1 MLQQHHHLYFSRV
14 THTSCSKSIF
24 PLNIVI
30 TTDFNNMDAIN
41 KASKG
46 KVDKITAAYTLGY
59 LAGEKF
65 KKKMQSR
72 PKPLLNTPEYVKRV
86 DDSRSSFT
94 HTHTHTQKSQRIEI
108 DQSRKST

>member
-1 MLQQHHHLYFSRV
+1 
-14 THTSCSKSIF
+14 
-24 PLNIVI
+24 
-30 TTDFNNMDAIN
+30 MDAIN

-86 DDSRSSFT
+86 DVSRSSFT
-94 HTHTHTQKSQRIEI
+94 HTHTHTHPEI
-108 DQSRKST
+108 SKD

>member
-1 MLQQHHHLYFSRV
+1 
-14 THTSCSKSIF
+14 
-24 PLNIVI
+24 
-30 TTDFNNMDAIN
+30 MDSIN

-72 PKPLLNTPEYVKRV
+72 PKPLLNTPEYVSHIDV
-86 DDSRSSFT
+86 SRSNSIHS
-94 HTHTHTQKSQRIEI
+94 HTHTHKTEI
-108 DQSRKST
+108 SKV

>member
-1 MLQQHHHLYFSRV
+1 
-14 THTSCSKSIF
+14 
-24 PLNIVI
+24 
-30 TTDFNNMDAIN
+30 MDAIN

-72 PKPLLNTPEYVKRV
+72 PKPLLNTPEYVRN
-86 DDSRSSFT
+86 RRFAIELNSFT
-94 HTHTHTQKSQRIEI
+94 NTHTRTEI
-108 DQSRKST
+108 SKV